1 MTTDT
6 GAHPRIRSYV
16 LRAGRVGSGQAR
28 ALAEIGPQFMLP
40 YRPAVLD
47 LDAVFGRVATDSHP
61 VPRILEIG
69 FGMGEGLAETA
80 AAHPEN
86 DYLGVEV
93 HTPGVGAL
101 LKQIGERGLT
111 NVRVVQHDAVEALTR
126 MLQPSSLAGIHIF
139 FPDPWHKKR
148 HHKRRLI
155 QPPLVSL
162 LASRLA
168 PGGYL
173 HLATDWQDYAEQMLA
188 VLGAEPLLANT
199 VMDYAPRPATRPL
212 TKFEQRGIRLGH
224 GVWDLVF
231 RRVQ

>member
-1 MTTDT
+1 MTADS

-16 LRAGRVGSGQAR
+16 LRAGRVGPGQAR
-28 ALAEIGPQFMLP
+28 ALAEIGPQFLLP
-40 YRPAVLD
+40 YQAAEID
-47 LDAVFGRVATDSHP
+47 LAAAFGRAASNSSQAPH
-61 VPRILEIG
+61 ILEIG
-69 FGMGEGLAETA
+69 FGMGEGMAEMA
-80 AAHPEN
+80 AAHPGN

-101 LKQIGERGLT
+101 LKQLGERGLT
-111 NVRVVQHDAVEALTR
+111 NVRVIQHDAVEVLTK
-126 MLQPSSLAGIHIF
+126 MLAPASLQGIHIF

-155 QPPLVSL
+155 QPTLVQL
-162 LASRLA
+162 LASRLQ
-168 PGGYL
+168 PGGYI

-188 VLGAEPLLANT
+188 VLTAEPLLQNT
-199 VMDYAPRPATRPL
+199 VTDYAPRPDTRPL

-231 RRVQ
+231 RRI